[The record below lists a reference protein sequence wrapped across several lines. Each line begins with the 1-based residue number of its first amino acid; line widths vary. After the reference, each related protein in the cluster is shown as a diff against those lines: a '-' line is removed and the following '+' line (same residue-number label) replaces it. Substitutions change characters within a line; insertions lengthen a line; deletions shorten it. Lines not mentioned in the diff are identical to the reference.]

1 MKKNNIFLVFMGV
14 VLFVSAY
21 ILPTLFLVAFNF
33 TKGIMLNEDGIV
45 LIPLGI
51 GLILLT
57 VGLDAMLIWKALK
70 NFRGRKYGR
79 VIVLVSAVFAV
90 PEARYHAP
98 PRTSLPMQ
106 SVVSVGAASRA
117 SSPSGESPTAA
128 EGPNSAS

>member
-79 VIVLVSAVFAV
+79 VIVLVSAVLAV
-90 PEARYHAP
+90 LAGTALSGHAWWLFFEALTFFKGMNTGLQR
-98 PRTSLPMQ
+98 
-106 SVVSVGAASRA
+106 
-117 SSPSGESPTAA
+117 
-128 EGPNSAS
+128 